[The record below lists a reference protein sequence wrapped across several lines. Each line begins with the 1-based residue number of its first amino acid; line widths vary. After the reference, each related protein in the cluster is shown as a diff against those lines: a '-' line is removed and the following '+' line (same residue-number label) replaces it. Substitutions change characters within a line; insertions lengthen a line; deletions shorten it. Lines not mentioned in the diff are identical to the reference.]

1 MEPVGEGA
9 IRVTTGRS
17 DIAVRGPEE
26 AAAPSAWAAPLSTGP
41 RARPSLAALRD
52 WLVARAAAVE
62 PLDPLDARR
71 PCSGRGAG
79 VDGAGFREGGS
90 GELCRQAAG
99 QWRGVRARDL
109 RGRRPWGVD
118 PR

>member
-1 MEPVGEGA
+1 
-9 IRVTTGRS
+9 
-17 DIAVRGPEE
+17 
-26 AAAPSAWAAPLSTGP
+26 
-41 RARPSLAALRD
+41 
-52 WLVARAAAVE
+52 VARAAAVE

-118 PR
+118 PRWCSPSAYAALSWPVMSPAASGSGSGLMWRRGGA